1 MNVKNLKKVE
11 SARSNK
17 CIMNEDRRGF
27 SPGPLLKQ
35 YIHSSPLLS
44 KSLPLQCFMSARSL
58 RSGLG
63 QLSVNEIQKFELRPG
78 VWSFSS
84 IVHQTLPE

>member
-1 MNVKNLKKVE
+1 MSKNLKKVE